1 MRAEFPSLRRL
12 TSARRRASR
21 LAAPVSAQAANGE
34 SLEDRTL
41 LSETPLTLVVSDASG
56 GGEDSFVQFE
66 VSQASGQAASE
77 AFSQFLARLEAGN
90 VAKVLTFDDV
100 SATLQFD
107 NAPTLNVSGI
117 HTGDVFVLGSATSLK
132 FDYSTDRVIA
142 FGNDLLLPD
151 EDLIPGPV
159 GGDDAPGDRPEDSLA
174 DSALPIPTSVTPGET
189 ATGEASLAANPAGLA
204 PLPRFGEL
212 PGPLPREAS
221 ASEEANE
228 LPSLAR
234 VSTSASVPLSED
246 FSEFGQSVLET
257 STDLA
262 AAETDAA
269 TRPIL
274 TSANSTPGSL
284 DAIDIAPEVESPAA
298 QNYEAAFVPATMT
311 QLASPVTTV
320 LAGLVAAAD
329 TVARV
334 VLVALGADGGDGPA
348 ASIIDPAAPALDA
361 AAVAGGEA
369 PKWALGKSVDDLLDF
384 SRVTITGGE
393 AEAGLLESAP
403 VTIPP
408 AGQNGVLAVQVETL
422 PQHGE
427 LQEIAGR
434 LGQYR
439 YTADPGFSGVDTFSY
454 IVVTP
459 GGSSSRGLVT
469 VVVPEAAASPRIS
482 LQADINLNHPQAH
495 DFVVE
500 LAQSARTN
508 TSSETAID
516 ESFRQVDLWADEL

>member
-1 MRAEFPSLRRL
+1 M
-12 TSARRRASR
+12 TSARRRATR
-21 LAAPVSAQAANGE
+21 LAAPVSAQAAAGE

-41 LSETPLTLVVSDASG
+41 LTETPLTLVVSEASG
-56 GGEDSFVQFE
+56 GEHPFVQFE
-66 VSQASGQAASE
+66 VSQASGLAASA
-77 AFSQFLARLEAGN
+77 AFSQFLARLENGN
-90 VAKVLTFDDV
+90 LARVLAFDDV

-107 NAPTLNVSGI
+107 NAPTLNATKI
-117 HTGDVFVLGSATSLK
+117 HTGDVFVLGSAMSLSA
-132 FDYSTDRVIA
+132 DVSTDRVFT
-142 FGNDLLLPD
+142 FGNDVLLPD
-151 EDLIPGPV
+151 EDRVAGP
-159 GGDDAPGDRPEDSLA
+159 DRSDGSGELSEESVP
-174 DSALPIPTSVTPGET
+174 DSALPIAASVAAPV
-189 ATGEASLAANPAGLA
+189 ASTGEDSLVAGPVGSAL
-204 PLPRFGEL
+204 LPPFGEL
-212 PGPLPREAS
+212 QGPLPS
-221 ASEEANE
+221 GSTFDHPEANDLSE
-228 LPSLAR
+228 LTGPAE
-234 VSTSASVPLSED
+234 TSASLPLAED
-246 FSEFGQSVLET
+246 LSGFGQSVLET

-262 AAETDAA
+262 SAETDAA
-269 TRPIL
+269 TKPIL
-274 TSANSTPGSL
+274 ASASSASGSL
-284 DAIDIAPEVESPAA
+284 EAINIVPDVEASAA
-298 QNYEAAFVPATMT
+298 RSYEATFVPATMS
-311 QLASPVTTV
+311 QLASPVTSV
-320 LAGLVAAAD
+320 LAGLAAAAD

-369 PKWALGKSVDDLLDF
+369 PKWALGKSVDDLLEF

-393 AEAGLLESAP
+393 VEAGLLESAP
-403 VTIPP
+403 VMIPP

-427 LQEIAGR
+427 LEEIAGR

-439 YTADPGFSGVDTFSY
+439 YTGDPGFSGVDTFSY
-454 IVVTP
+454 LVVTP

-469 VVVPEAAASPRIS
+469 IVVPEAAASTRIG

-500 LAQSARTN
+500 LAQSSPTN